1 MVHVLIVESKG
12 MYGLIADSL
21 LNVTDA
27 ISSGIFQRNAEEGVV
42 EEVEDLRITVGIIEE
57 EDIREED
64 ITKEEVTVVEE
75 VSVTAEVI
83 LILVIEV
90 IEVVFVEEAEVAT
103 EVEVEADIEEKE
115 TDTRI
120 MP

>member
-1 MVHVLIVESKG
+1 MVHVSIVESQAI
-12 MYGLIADSL
+12 YGLIADYQP
-21 LNVTDA
+21 NVIDV
-27 ISSGIFQRNAEEGVV
+27 INSDIFRRNAEEGVV
-42 EEVEDLRITVGIIEE
+42 EEVEDLRITVAIIEE

-64 ITKEEVTVVEE
+64 IIKEEVTVVE
-75 VSVTAEVI
+75 VFVTVEVI
-83 LILVIEV
+83 HILIIGA

-103 EVEVEADIEEKE
+103 EVEVEVDIEEKE